1 MPLSRQDKEQLL
13 ESYARGMAAAPHA
26 FLLSFEGISVP
37 QITALRSRVRESGG
51 DYVVVK
57 NRIARRAIEGA
68 ALGGLVDSFQG
79 PTAVAY
85 CSDDPVG
92 LAKALTDFAQDVPT
106 FQFKGGLVDGQRVS
120 AEQITEIARMPSRE
134 ELLAKLLYL
143 LQSPATRLVRTLA
156 AVPRDLVVVLNQ
168 IGAKK
173 ENDGAS

>member
-1 MPLSRQDKEQLL
+1 MPLSRQQKEQLL
-13 ESYARGMAAAPHA
+13 ESYTQGMAAAPHA
-26 FLLSFEGISVP
+26 FLLSFEKISVP
-37 QITALRSRVRESGG
+37 QVTELRSRVRASGG

-57 NRIARRAIEGA
+57 NTIALRAVEGA
-68 ALGGLVDSFQG
+68 ALGGLADRFQG

-85 CSDDPVG
+85 CSEDAIG
-92 LAKALTDFAQDVPT
+92 LAKALTDFAQDIPG
-106 FQFKGGLVDGQRVS
+106 FQFKGGLVDGRQVS
-120 AEQITEIARMPSRE
+120 AEEITEIARMPSRE
-134 ELLAKLLYL
+134 ELLARLLYL

>member
-1 MPLSRQDKEQLL
+1 MPLSRQDKEQLF
-13 ESYARGMAAAPHA
+13 ESYTQGLASAPHA
-26 FLLSFEGISVP
+26 FLVSFEGISVP
-37 QITALRSRVRESGG
+37 KITALRSRVRESGG

-57 NRIARRAIEGA
+57 NRIALRAIQGA
-68 ALGGLVDSFQG
+68 ALGSLAESFQG

-85 CSDDPVG
+85 CNEDPIG
-92 LAKALTDFAQDVPT
+92 LAKTLTEFAEDIPS
-106 FQFKGGLVDGQRVS
+106 FQFKGGLVDGRQVS
-120 AEQITEIARMPSRE
+120 AAQITELAKMPGRE
-134 ELLAKLLYL
+134 ELLARLLYL